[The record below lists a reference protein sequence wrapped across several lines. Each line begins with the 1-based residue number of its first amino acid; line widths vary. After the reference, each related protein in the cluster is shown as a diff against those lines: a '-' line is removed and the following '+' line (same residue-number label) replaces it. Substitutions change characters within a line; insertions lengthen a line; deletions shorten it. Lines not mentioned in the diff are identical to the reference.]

1 MDWNG
6 LSALFMAALAGLTTM
21 IGAIPVL
28 LTGRKQK
35 KTKKVP
41 FAQGGQMTLYKS
53 DKL

>member
-1 MDWNG
+1 MG
-6 LSALFMAALAGLTTM
+6 L
-21 IGAIPVL
+21 VL

-41 FAQGGQMTLYKS
+41 FALGGQMTLYKS